1 MTVCFSRPLTVGFP
15 LVAKPPVMKRAVIC
29 AAQAAAVPSL
39 ARAGTAPVLST
50 ACLGKPAWIQQ
61 IGGSPG

>member
-1 MTVCFSRPLTVGFP
+1 
-15 LVAKPPVMKRAVIC
+15 MKRAVIC